1 MLYLYLL
8 QFFSLISFS
17 RNYFFLFLVNL
28 VFGSV
33 GGVDYSRI
41 RCLRGVFS
49 DDVGEKPSTS
59 FLNCGAR
66 EQLTEHRENSKRHR
80 EEIMLDTAGTKIAT
94 RLLKHRT
101 IDHVKLYSGMKVY
114 P

>member
-1 MLYLYLL
+1 M
-8 QFFSLISFS
+8 
-17 RNYFFLFLVNL
+17 

-49 DDVGEKPSTS
+49 DDVGEKLQPL

-66 EQLTEHRENSKRHR
+66 EPKELTETGRENSKRHR

-101 IDHVKLYSGMKVY
+101 IDHVKSYIAA
-114 P
+114 

>member
-1 MLYLYLL
+1 M
-8 QFFSLISFS
+8 
-17 RNYFFLFLVNL
+17 

-49 DDVGEKPSTS
+49 DDVGEKKTSTS

-66 EQLTEHRENSKRHR
+66 EPKELTETGRENSKRHR

-101 IDHVKLYSGMKVY
+101 IDHVKSYIAA
-114 P
+114 